1 MRNHFLIFLLCVILA
16 AIFTL
21 PASLSPTSA
30 LLGYPGDNYQ
40 HAWFLWHFARTVAS
54 GHNPFY
60 THLLFYPARANLAWS
75 TLDPLAGFLALP
87 LSLVAGPVIAYN
99 FSLILQLALAAFF
112 ARLLCLRICRN
123 ETAALFGG
131 IAFGLGPFLLAHALG
146 HLSLVTAFPIPLY
159 LLALDNLLRKQTP
172 SWKDG
177 ILAGLALLLTALA
190 HYNYTVFCI
199 LLTAVIL
206 AVDLALAPAIHRL
219 ALLKRT
225 WRALA
230 VAAVTFVAAFSPLLI
245 MLLGNRADMP
255 ASRPTSHI
263 VQFSADALGFLIP
276 SWNNLLFGGFAR
288 GLNARIFVAGFEG
301 TVYAGPVLLLL
312 AILGVWK
319 GRAKHPQWT
328 MRAAIA
334 ALVFYLLSLG
344 PEIRILGRSTGIPGP
359 ATLLYHFRFAR
370 FVSVP
375 ARFNVIVSLCLAI
388 LGAIGLAW
396 CLDNLQKKSQRAAL
410 VFTAT
415 ALLVLES
422 LTVPFPKSSIVD
434 PAAPSDAA
442 APLQS
447 CVVPSVSPEVLP
459 NNVQRGAVL
468 TFPLQQWP
476 YVQKAM
482 WMQLT
487 SGGRYALTDG
497 YLSYVPPDVWREF
510 YDLPLLRSLM
520 SLQGTYRTPIDP
532 AADRSSMP
540 AAIRRL
546 DLSAIVVF
554 RSPQH
559 DAAVQYLDAVL
570 GRPGQNAGSCTVF
583 TFSPPDPVAK
593 IPPANLSKHYGQY
606 GLTPLRRRPRQAAS
620 PQVSFEF
627 RITTQR
633 RIAIIRSTE
642 RTKSGF

>member
-1 MRNHFLIFLLCVILA
+1 M
-16 AIFTL
+16 
-21 PASLSPTSA
+21 PASLSPASA

-40 HAWFLWHFARTVAS
+40 HAWFLWHFAKALAS

-60 THLLFYPARANLAWS
+60 THLLFYPTRANLAWS
-75 TLDPLAGFLALP
+75 TLDPLAGLLALP
-87 LSLVAGPVIAYN
+87 LSLLAGPVIAYN

-123 ETAALFGG
+123 EIAALFGG

-177 ILAGLALLLTALA
+177 ILLGLALLLTALA
-190 HYNYTVFCI
+190 HYNYTVFCV

-206 AVDLALAPAIHRL
+206 AVDLALAPSINRL

-225 WRALA
+225 WRALT
-230 VAAVTFVAAFSPLLI
+230 VAAATFVAAFSPLLF
-245 MLLGNRADMP
+245 MLLGNRASVP
-255 ASRPTSHI
+255 APRPISHI

-276 SWNNLLFGGFAR
+276 SWNNLLFGGLAR

-301 TVYAGPVLLLL
+301 TVYTGPILLLL
-312 AILGVWK
+312 AILGICK
-319 GRAKHPQWT
+319 GRTKHSQWT

-344 PEIRILGRSTGIPGP
+344 PEIRILGRLTGIPAP
-359 ATLLYHFRFAR
+359 AALLYHFRFAR

-375 ARFNVIVSLCLAI
+375 ARFDVIVSLCLAI
-388 LGAIGLAW
+388 LGSIGLAW

-410 VFTAT
+410 VFAAS

-434 PAAPSDAA
+434 PAAPSDAT

-447 CVVPSVSPEVLP
+447 CVVPNVFPEVLP
-459 NNVQRGAVL
+459 KPEGFPNSVQRGAVL
-468 TFPLQQWP
+468 TFPLQRWP

-487 SGGRYALTDG
+487 AGGRYALTDG

-520 SLQGTYRTPIDP
+520 SLQGTYHTPIDP
-532 AADRSSMP
+532 AADRPSIP
-540 AAIRRL
+540 ATIRRL
-546 DLSAIVVF
+546 NLSAIVVF
-554 RSPQH
+554 DSPQH

-570 GRPGQNAGSCTVF
+570 GRPGQDAGSCTVF
-583 TFSPPDPVAK
+583 TFGPPHRVAK
-593 IPPANLSKHYGQY
+593 IPPANL
-606 GLTPLRRRPRQAAS
+606 PNDAANMD
-620 PQVSFEF
+620 
-627 RITTQR
+627 
-633 RIAIIRSTE
+633 
-642 RTKSGF
+642 